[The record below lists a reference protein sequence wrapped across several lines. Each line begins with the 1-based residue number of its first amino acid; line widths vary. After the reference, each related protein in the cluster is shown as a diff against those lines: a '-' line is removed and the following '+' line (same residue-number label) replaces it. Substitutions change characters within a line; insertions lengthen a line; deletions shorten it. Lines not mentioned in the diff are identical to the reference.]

1 MNAAMHARIPIPYGR
16 YIVRETTTPH
26 NFMPVD
32 DFIVTVTENSTTPQV
47 WRVLLDDEF
56 KAKLKIVKQDDETKQ
71 PVLLA
76 NTEFKVYD
84 LDAKSMWNR

>member
-1 MNAAMHARIPIPYGR
+1 
-16 YIVRETTTPH
+16 
-26 NFMPVD
+26 MPVD

-76 NTEFKVYD
+76 NT
-84 LDAKSMWNR
+84 

>member
-1 MNAAMHARIPIPYGR
+1 MESP
-16 YIVRETTTPH
+16 
-26 NFMPVD
+26 F
-32 DFIVTVTENSTTPQV
+32 
-47 WRVLLDDEF
+47 DDEF

-84 LDAKSMWNR
+84 LDAKKYVEQVTTYQIRLSINPILRTKMVT